1 MKDMNLIETNLLPRG
16 PEGFRD
22 EVSTIEN
29 VCYRL
34 SFRTC
39 LPSKYLIGGCGLRLI
54 ENPDYSVV
62 FLYAPI
68 KSEHDR
74 IYDLFLPRS

>member
-34 SFRTC
+34 SFRT
-39 LPSKYLIGGCGLRLI
+39 LCGIQIVLLRS
-54 ENPDYSVV
+54 YM
-62 FLYAPI
+62 
-68 KSEHDR
+68 
-74 IYDLFLPRS
+74 PRSSRSMTEYMIYFYPEAELRGIL